1 MSRAAIRYAKAIL
14 DTAVASGNASKVND
28 DMLAVFQTITN
39 NRELEHFLAS
49 PIITSEAKI
58 NALKEIFTGVQSET
72 NSLFRLLLENKR
84 FEILALVAAQY
95 NHQFDEM
102 NGIEMAYVT
111 TAVEMS
117 AEVEAQVKAKIAS
130 ISDKKVTLKNI
141 VDPAILGGFILRI
154 GDRQFNASVANR
166 LQELKREFSN

>member
-14 DTAVASGNASKVND
+14 DTAVASGNAPKVND
-28 DMLAVFQTITN
+28 DMLTVVHTITDN
-39 NRELEHFLAS
+39 QELEHFLAS
-49 PIITSEAKI
+49 PIINSEAKL
-58 NALKEIFTGVQSET
+58 NALKEIFTGIQSET

-84 FEILALVAAQY
+84 FEILASVAAQY
-95 NHQFDEM
+95 NHQFDQM
-102 NGIEMAYVT
+102 NGVEVAYVT

-117 AEVEAQVKAKIAS
+117 SEVEAQVKTKIAS
-130 ISDKKVTLKNI
+130 ISDKKVTIKNI